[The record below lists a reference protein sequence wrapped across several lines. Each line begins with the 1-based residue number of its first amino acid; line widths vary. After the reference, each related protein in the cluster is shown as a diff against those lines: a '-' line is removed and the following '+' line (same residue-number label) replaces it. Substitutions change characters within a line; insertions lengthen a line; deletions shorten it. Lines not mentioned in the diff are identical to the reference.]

1 MKGSGLRLVCI
12 ILMVVWVVGGCRS
25 TPVTTDETPVP
36 TDKPP
41 AQGRVSERTAE
52 ASGLPNPASVYCEEQ
67 GGTLEIRTGEA
78 GEFGVCVLADGS
90 ECEEW
95 AFYEGECE
103 PGIGPLP
110 PEGDADQATDVY
122 VDALKLN
129 IMESFPIQVSATVSG
144 NLADGC
150 VVLDDIEVTRDEDT
164 FTLEFETHSEG
175 DVCTQALV
183 PFEETVNLDVEGL
196 PAGTYMVVAGD
207 VSETF
212 TFDVDNTIDPD
223 NG

>member
-1 MKGSGLRLVCI
+1 MKNRWFVM
-12 ILMVVWVVGGCRS
+12 MVLIFTIALAGCA
-25 TPVTTDETPVP
+25 TTNEPD
-36 TDKPP
+36 D
-41 AQGRVSERTAE
+41 ADM
-52 ASGLPNPASVYCEEQ
+52 PNPASTYCKEQ
-67 GGTLEIRTGEA
+67 GGTLEIREDESG
-78 GEFGVCVLADGS
+78 GQIGVCVFDDGS

-103 PGIGPLP
+103 PGMGPLP

-129 IMESFPIQVSATVSG
+129 IMESFPIQVNATVSG

-196 PAGTYMVVAGD
+196 PAGMYTVVAGD

>member
-1 MKGSGLRLVCI
+1 MKNRWFVM
-12 ILMVVWVVGGCRS
+12 MVLIFTIALAGCA
-25 TPVTTDETPVP
+25 TTNEPD
-36 TDKPP
+36 D
-41 AQGRVSERTAE
+41 ADM
-52 ASGLPNPASVYCEEQ
+52 PNPASTYCEEQ
-67 GGTLEIRTGEA
+67 GGTLEIREDESG
-78 GEFGVCVLADGS
+78 GQIGVCVFDDGS

-196 PAGTYMVVAGD
+196 LAGTYTVVAGD

-212 TFDVDNTIDPD
+212 TFDVDNTLDPD

>member
-1 MKGSGLRLVCI
+1 M
-12 ILMVVWVVGGCRS
+12 MVLIFTIALAGCA
-25 TPVTTDETPVP
+25 TTNEPD
-36 TDKPP
+36 D
-41 AQGRVSERTAE
+41 ADM
-52 ASGLPNPASVYCEEQ
+52 PNPASTYCEEQ
-67 GGTLEIRTGEA
+67 GGTLEIREDESG
-78 GEFGVCVLADGS
+78 GQIGVCVFDDGS

-103 PGIGPLP
+103 PGMGPLP

-129 IMESFPIQVSATVSG
+129 IMESFPIQVNATVSG

-196 PAGTYMVVAGD
+196 PAGTYTVVAGD

>member
-1 MKGSGLRLVCI
+1 MKNRWFVM
-12 ILMVVWVVGGCRS
+12 MVLIFTIALAGCA
-25 TPVTTDETPVP
+25 TTNEPD
-36 TDKPP
+36 D
-41 AQGRVSERTAE
+41 ADM
-52 ASGLPNPASVYCEEQ
+52 PNPASTYCEEQ
-67 GGTLEIRTGEA
+67 GGTLEIREDESG
-78 GEFGVCVLADGS
+78 GQIGVCVFDDGS

>member
-1 MKGSGLRLVCI
+1 MKIKLVGI
-12 ILMVVWVVGGCRS
+12 IFAVVAMLLAGCA
-25 TPVTTDETPVP
+25 VTDEPDDV
-36 TDKPP
+36 
-41 AQGRVSERTAE
+41 GM
-52 ASGLPNPASVYCEEQ
+52 PNHASVYCEEQ
-67 GGTLEIRTGEA
+67 GGTLEIREDEKG
-78 GEFGVCVLADGS
+78 GQYGVCVFDDGS

-95 AFYEGECE
+95 AFYNGNCE

-110 PEGDADQATDVY
+110 PKGDTDDETLVH
-122 VDALKLN
+122 VDELTLN
-129 IMESFPIQVSATVSG
+129 LMESFPIQVSATVSG

-150 VVLDDIEVTRDEDT
+150 VVLDDIEVMRDEDT

-175 DVCTQALV
+175 DACTLALE

-196 PAGTYMVVAGD
+196 SAGTYTVVAGD

-212 TFDVDNTIDPD
+212 TFDVDNAIDPD